1 MRAKDRLGRY
11 GEQVAARYLTDRGY
25 VVLAANWRCSQGELD
40 LIALDGEVL
49 VFVEVKTRS
58 STRFGV
64 PAEAVNRV
72 KAGRLRAL
80 AGAWL
85 AEHRPQH
92 NGLRFDVISILSSR
106 AGAAQVE
113 HLQAVI

>member
-1 MRAKDRLGRY
+1 MRAKDALGRY
-11 GEQVAARYLTDRGY
+11 GEDVAARFLSEKGY
-25 VVLAANWRCSQGELD
+25 RLLATNWRCSQGELD
-40 LIALDGEVL
+40 IIAIDGVVL

-72 KAGRLRAL
+72 KAARLRTL

-85 AEHRPQH
+85 AEHRPRH
-92 NGLRFDVISILSSR
+92 DGLRFDVISVLSSR

-113 HLQAVI
+113 HLQGVI

>member
-11 GEQVAARYLTDRGY
+11 GEQVAARYLSDLGY
-25 VVLAANWRCSQGELD
+25 RILATNWRCPTGELD
-40 LIALDGEVL
+40 IVAIDGDVL

-64 PAEAVNRV
+64 PAEAVTRV
-72 KAGRLRAL
+72 KASRLRTL

-85 AEHRPQH
+85 AEHRPRH
-92 NGLRFDVISILSSR
+92 NGLRFDVISVLSSR
-106 AGAAQVE
+106 AGAAHVE
-113 HLQAVI
+113 HLQGVI